1 MADDG
6 YVDSTTSI
14 RMFKTDAAIL
24 NRRRQRESVLRK
36 RDVVNAELL
45 HELMAQWRMEDT
57 ESA

>member
-6 YVDSTTSI
+6 YVDTTTSI

-24 NRRRQRESVLRK
+24 NRRRQRESVTRK

-57 ESA
+57 EST

>member
-14 RMFKTDAAIL
+14 RMVKTDAAIL
-24 NRRRQRESVLRK
+24 NRRRQRESVKRQ
-36 RDVVNAELL
+36 RDVVHAELL

>member
-14 RMFKTDAAIL
+14 RMFKTDAAVL
-24 NRRRQRESVLRK
+24 NRRRQRESVKRN

-45 HELMAQWRMEDT
+45 HELMAQWRLEDT
-57 ESA
+57 EST